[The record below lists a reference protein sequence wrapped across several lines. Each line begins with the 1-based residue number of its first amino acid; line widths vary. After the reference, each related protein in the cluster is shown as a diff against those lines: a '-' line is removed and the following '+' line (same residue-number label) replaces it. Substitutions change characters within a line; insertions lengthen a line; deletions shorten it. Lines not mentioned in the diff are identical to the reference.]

1 MPWDSDK
8 PEMDHPMQMPR
19 INARGQIKIPAELR
33 KRLGIRAG
41 TVVNCIEENGKLVLI
56 LMTARGIKGIR
67 GFLKPKPGEPSAFEE
82 LFKERARERQREDI
96 KAGWYDAEFKAKKAK
111 GGNHHAAQSQ
121 HSSHPSKRSR

>member
-1 MPWDSDK
+1 MEQS
-8 PEMDHPMQMPR
+8 MQMLR
-19 INARGQIKIPAELR
+19 INARGQITIPTELR
-33 KRLGIRAG
+33 KQLGIRAG
-41 TVVNCIEENGKLVLI
+41 TVVNCIEENGRLVLI
-56 LMTARGIKGIR
+56 PITARGIREIV